1 VVTPWSSFPSGSRPT
16 RATAARRPRGASFT
30 GGAAFEI
37 EAILDRWYQGG
48 PDPATPVLDYFKVK
62 TADGAIHLLRYE
74 RGQGRWSWTGA
85 ASRPPS

>member
-1 VVTPWSSFPSGSRPT
+1 MEFVPVRVEAYAGYRGEETP
-16 RATAARRPRGASFT
+16 RRFFT